1 MEKFFGT
8 DYTRR
13 VVVANALENMLL
25 LIEQGLDGVYYRD
38 NNGLANTLDDAAL
51 EVWAYT
57 VKSFDDSELKE
68 RIKKTATAL
77 GDSFKWVFR
86 WNRSISPYDIRRA
99 KRIFKQAVELVAE
112 LRGPLVINWDKT
124 QKQLDKAVD
133 AFTTIK

>member
-1 MEKFFGT
+1 MDKFFGT
-8 DYTRR
+8 DYTRC

-99 KRIFKQAVELVAE
+99 KRIFKQAAELVAE

>member
-1 MEKFFGT
+1 MDKFFES

-25 LIEQGLDGVYYRD
+25 LIEQGLDNDYYRD

-57 VKSFDDSELKE
+57 FKSFEESELKE

-77 GDSFKWVFR
+77 GDSFKRIFR
-86 WNRSISPYDIRRA
+86 WNRSLSPYDIRRA
-99 KRIFKQAVELVAE
+99 KRTFKQAAELVAE
-112 LRGPLVINWDKT
+112 LRGPCVLNWNKT
-124 QKQLDKAVD
+124 QKQLVKAVD
-133 AFTTIK
+133 AYTAIK

>member
-1 MEKFFGT
+1 MEKFF
-8 DYTRR
+8 DSNYTRY

>member
-38 NNGLANTLDDAAL
+38 NNGLANTLDENAL
-51 EVWAYT
+51 EVWAYA
-57 VKSFDDSELKE
+57 VKSFEEPELKE

-77 GDSFKWVFR
+77 ADSFKWVFR
-86 WNRSISPYDIRRA
+86 FYRSISPYDIRRA
-99 KRIFKQAVELVAE
+99 KRTFKQAAELVAE
-112 LRGPLVINWDKT
+112 LRGPLVLNWDKM
-124 QKQLDKAVD
+124 QKQLVKAVD
-133 AFTTIK
+133 AYTTIK

>member
-1 MEKFFGT
+1 MEKFFNSN
-8 DYTRR
+8 YTRYA
-13 VVVANALENMLL
+13 VVANALENMLL
-25 LIEQGLDGVYYRD
+25 LIEQGLDGVYFRD
-38 NNGLANTLDDAAL
+38 NNALANTLDDAAL

-77 GDSFKWVFR
+77 ADSFKGVFR

-99 KRIFKQAVELVAE
+99 KRIFKQAAELVAE

>member
-38 NNGLANTLDDAAL
+38 NNGLANTLDDTAL

-77 GDSFKWVFR
+77 GDSFKQVFR
-86 WNRSISPYDIRRA
+86 FYRSISPYDIRRA
-99 KRIFKQAVELVAE
+99 KRIFKQAAELVAE

>member
-1 MEKFFGT
+1 MEKFFET

-25 LIEQGLDGVYYRD
+25 LIEQGLDGVYFRD
-38 NNGLANTLDDAAL
+38 NNALANTLDDAAL

-99 KRIFKQAVELVAE
+99 KRIFKQAAELVAE

>member
-77 GDSFKWVFR
+77 GDSFKWIFR

-99 KRIFKQAVELVAE
+99 KRTFKQAAELVAE
-112 LRGPLVINWDKT
+112 LRGPLVIYWDKT
-124 QKQLDKAVD
+124 QKQLSKAVD

>member
-1 MEKFFGT
+1 MEKFFNSN
-8 DYTRR
+8 YTRY

-25 LIEQGLDGVYYRD
+25 LIEQGLDGVYFRD

-77 GDSFKWVFR
+77 GDSFKGVFR
-86 WNRSISPYDIRRA
+86 FYRSISPYDIRRA
-99 KRIFKQAVELVAE
+99 KHTFKQAAELVAE

-124 QKQLDKAVD
+124 QKQLNKAVD

>member
-1 MEKFFGT
+1 MEKFF
-8 DYTRR
+8 DSNYTRY

-51 EVWAYT
+51 EVWAYAFN
-57 VKSFDDSELKE
+57 SFDDSELEE

-77 GDSFKWVFR
+77 GDSFKRVFR
-86 WNRSISPYDIRRA
+86 FYRSISPYDIRRA
-99 KRIFKQAVELVAE
+99 KRTFKQAAELVAE

-124 QKQLDKAVD
+124 QKQLVKAVD

>member
-1 MEKFFGT
+1 MEKFFDT
-8 DYTRR
+8 DYTRC

-99 KRIFKQAVELVAE
+99 KRTFKQAAELVAE

-124 QKQLDKAVD
+124 QKQLSKAVD

>member
-25 LIEQGLDGVYYRD
+25 LIEQGLDGVYFRD
-38 NNGLANTLDDAAL
+38 NNGIANTLDDAAL

-57 VKSFDDSELKE
+57 FKSFKESELKE

-77 GDSFKWVFR
+77 GDSFKRVFR
-86 WNRSISPYDIRRA
+86 FYRSISPYDIRRA
-99 KRIFKQAVELVAE
+99 KRTFKQAAELVVE

>member
-1 MEKFFGT
+1 MEKFFNI

-57 VKSFDDSELKE
+57 VKSFEESELRE
-68 RIKKTATAL
+68 RIKKTAAAL
-77 GDSFKWVFR
+77 ADSFKYVFR

-99 KRIFKQAVELVAE
+99 KRCFKQAAELVVE

-124 QKQLDKAVD
+124 QQQLSKAVD
-133 AFTTIK
+133 DFTTIK

>member
-51 EVWAYT
+51 EVWVYT
-57 VKSFDDSELKE
+57 FKSFEESERKE

-77 GDSFKWVFR
+77 GDSFKRVFR
-86 WNRSISPYDIRRA
+86 FYRSISPSDIRRA
-99 KRIFKQAVELVAE
+99 KRTFKQAVELVAE
-112 LRGPLVINWDKT
+112 LRGPFVINWDKT
-124 QKQLDKAVD
+124 QEQLNKAVD
-133 AFTTIK
+133 AYTTIK

>member
-1 MEKFFGT
+1 MEKFFNSN
-8 DYTRR
+8 YTRY

-25 LIEQGLDGVYYRD
+25 LIEQGLDGVYFRD
-38 NNGLANTLDDAAL
+38 NNALANTLDDAAL

-77 GDSFKWVFR
+77 GDSFKCVFR

>member
-25 LIEQGLDGVYYRD
+25 LIEQGLDGVYFRD
-38 NNGLANTLDDAAL
+38 NNALANTLDDAAL

-57 VKSFDDSELKE
+57 VKSFDESELKE

-77 GDSFKWVFR
+77 ADSFKRVFR
-86 WNRSISPYDIRRA
+86 FYRSISPYDIRRA
-99 KRIFKQAVELVAE
+99 KRTFKQAAELVAE

-124 QKQLDKAVD
+124 QKQLIKAVD

>member
-1 MEKFFGT
+1 MEKFF
-8 DYTRR
+8 DSNYTRY

-51 EVWAYT
+51 EVWAYAF
-57 VKSFDDSELKE
+57 KSFDDSELKE

-77 GDSFKWVFR
+77 GDSFKRVFR
-86 WNRSISPYDIRRA
+86 FYRSISPYDIRRA
-99 KRIFKQAVELVAE
+99 KRTFKQAAELVAE

-124 QKQLDKAVD
+124 QKQLVKAVD

>member
-1 MEKFFGT
+1 MENFFNV

-57 VKSFDDSELKE
+57 VKSFEESELRE
-68 RIKKTATAL
+68 RIKKTAAAL
-77 GDSFKWVFR
+77 ADSFKYVFR

-99 KRIFKQAVELVAE
+99 KRCFKQAAELVVE

-124 QKQLDKAVD
+124 QQQLSKAVD
-133 AFTTIK
+133 DFTTIK

>member
-1 MEKFFGT
+1 MEKFFNSN
-8 DYTRR
+8 YTRH

-57 VKSFDDSELKE
+57 FKSFEESELKE

-77 GDSFKWVFR
+77 GDSFKRVFR
-86 WNRSISPYDIRRA
+86 FYRSISPYDIRRA
-99 KRIFKQAVELVAE
+99 KRCFKQAVELVAE
-112 LRGPLVINWDKT
+112 LRGPLVINWNT
-124 QKQLDKAVD
+124 AQKQLSKAVD

>member
-1 MEKFFGT
+1 MEKFFNPN
-8 DYTRR
+8 YTRY
-13 VVVANALENMLL
+13 VIVANALENMLL

-77 GDSFKWVFR
+77 GDSFKWIFR
-86 WNRSISPYDIRRA
+86 WNRSLSPYDIRRA
-99 KRIFKQAVELVAE
+99 KRTFKQAAELIAE